1 MVKLKL
7 ILVKILFFFIFIG
20 IYKSFFFL
28 NCKMMFCFI
37 GYYVSFVCVVGYDIC
52 RD

>member
-20 IYKSFFFL
+20 IYKLWFFFG
-28 NCKMMFCFI
+28 KMMFCFI